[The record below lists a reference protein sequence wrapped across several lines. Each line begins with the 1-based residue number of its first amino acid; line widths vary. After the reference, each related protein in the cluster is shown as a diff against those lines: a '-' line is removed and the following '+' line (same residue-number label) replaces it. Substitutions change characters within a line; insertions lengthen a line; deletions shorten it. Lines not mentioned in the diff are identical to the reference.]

1 MINQILTEIDGVG
14 AKKNVFVIGATNRPD
29 IIDPALMRPGR
40 LDQLVY
46 IPMPDIESRLS
57 ILKAALRK
65 SPIKDVD
72 LHYIA
77 ANTDKYTGADLTEIC
92 QRAAKLAIRESISRD
107 MERSR
112 LAAENPDDEMAD
124 VEEDDPVPYIGPKHF
139 EEAVRCSRRSVSEA
153 SLAKYASFAQ
163 TLQQQRSAIAGG
175 PADFA
180 FPDAGAGAGAG
191 AVAEEEE
198 EEDDLYN

>member
-1 MINQILTEIDGVG
+1 MG
-14 AKKNVFVIGATNRPD
+14 
-29 IIDPALMRPGR
+29 IDPALMRPGR

-46 IPMPDIESRLS
+46 IPMPDLESRLS

-107 MERSR
+107 MERER
-112 LAAENPDDEMAD
+112 LRAQAIEDGEEVGDEDEEMAD
-124 VEEDDPVPYIGPKHF
+124 
-139 EEAVRCSRRSVSEA
+139 
-153 SLAKYASFAQ
+153 
-163 TLQQQRSAIAGG
+163 
-175 PADFA
+175 
-180 FPDAGAGAGAG
+180 
-191 AVAEEEE
+191 
-198 EEDDLYN
+198 